1 MAMEE
6 RPLCDLLEAT
16 GTKRGRGDPPPVKR
30 TAKKYKDFSQHDRYT
45 VLWQPEIGVVC
56 CVDNPN
62 FRFLLGCKVK
72 PVFLHRRQ
80 NTEVSLYPAGIVVV
94 DVTLNHLNE
103 FLFASKPSAVIAFTF
118 QDAPKS
124 FHWAVVN
131 AMAHTRHTL
140 RHPSLLELVV
150 KSSAGILVTSVA
162 VKQGM
167 CVWIGQNSFIKGLV
181 NKRIVVVFA
190 QHIGHDAPVAKIQ
203 NGAQIEFVRLNALIP
218 SKLGHIGKPFFV
230 GPRSMELAV
239 QNVLRD
245 IQRVPGLSG
254 AAMAAVFH
262 RGAYIFGPA
271 DTQHSL
277 IIDMDSIVMTQI
289 VIEPPIALIRAFLM
303 DLFDLVSQALILLSS
318 MAQFPSGPSVVGGT
332 GYMEQ
337 FAGRFNGIPFFFVA
351 LLHCLVNMTL
361 SYF

>member
-1 MAMEE
+1 M
-6 RPLCDLLEAT
+6 
-16 GTKRGRGDPPPVKR
+16 
-30 TAKKYKDFSQHDRYT
+30 
-45 VLWQPEIGVVC
+45 LWQPEIGVVC

-167 CVWIGQNSFIKGLV
+167 CVWIGQNSFIKGLI
-181 NKRIVVVFA
+181 NK
-190 QHIGHDAPVAKIQ
+190 
-203 NGAQIEFVRLNALIP
+203 
-218 SKLGHIGKPFFV
+218 
-230 GPRSMELAV
+230 
-239 QNVLRD
+239 
-245 IQRVPGLSG
+245 
-254 AAMAAVFH
+254 
-262 RGAYIFGPA
+262 
-271 DTQHSL
+271 
-277 IIDMDSIVMTQI
+277 
-289 VIEPPIALIRAFLM
+289 
-303 DLFDLVSQALILLSS
+303 
-318 MAQFPSGPSVVGGT
+318 
-332 GYMEQ
+332 
-337 FAGRFNGIPFFFVA
+337 
-351 LLHCLVNMTL
+351 
-361 SYF
+361 SYK